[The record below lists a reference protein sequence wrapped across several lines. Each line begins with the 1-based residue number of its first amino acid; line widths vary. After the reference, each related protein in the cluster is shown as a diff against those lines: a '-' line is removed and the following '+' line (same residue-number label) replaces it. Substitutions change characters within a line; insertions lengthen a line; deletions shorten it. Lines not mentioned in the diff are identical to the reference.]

1 MIFNSLEYL
10 VFFAIVAPA
19 YFLLPQRFRWTLL
32 LAASLWFY
40 MAWRA
45 DYVILIIASIA
56 LDYVCSNSMGRTENP
71 VARNAYLMVS
81 ICGNLGLLFAFK
93 YFNFFN
99 SSLRVLFHYY
109 DLPYEIPRMDVVLPV
124 GISFYTFQTMS
135 YTIDVYR
142 RKIQPERHLG
152 YFALFVSFFPQLVA
166 GPIERA
172 SNLLPQL
179 KQRHTLDFARIN
191 EGLRQA
197 LWGFFKKVVVADR
210 LAAYVDAVYND
221 VPDHTGLQFVL
232 ATYFFAFQIYCDFS
246 GYSDIAIGSA
256 KILGI
261 RLSSNF
267 AHPYFAKSTVEFWR
281 RWHISL
287 SSWLRDYLYISLG
300 GNRWGVGRTYFNISI
315 TMLLGGLWHGANW
328 TFLLW
333 GALQGFL
340 LIVSRLKQP
349 YVGALHE
356 RLGLPAWIREPLQ
369 VGLTFHLS
377 CLSWVIFRANSVSDA
392 FHILRNVF
400 NVQDWYE
407 WSTILSPQ
415 ELVLCFASVSLL
427 LALDWIDRIQPLH
440 EYVSTKPA
448 AVRLVYTY
456 GMLFAIIFFGIREAH
471 VFIYFQF

>member
-1 MIFNSLEYL
+1 MIFNSAEYL
-10 VFFAIVAPA
+10 VFLLIVVPL
-19 YFLLPQRFRWTLL
+19 YYLLPLRVRWILL
-32 LAASLWFY
+32 FAASLWFY

-45 DYVILIIASIA
+45 DYVILIIASIV
-56 LDYVCSNSMGRTENP
+56 LDYTCSNGMGRTENP
-71 VARNAYLMVS
+71 VARKAYLIAS

-99 SSLRVLFHYY
+99 GSLRALFYY
-109 DLPYEIPRMDVVLPV
+109 SNLPYEIPKLDVVLPV

-135 YTIDVYR
+135 YTIDVYT
-142 RKIQPERHLG
+142 RKSQPERHLG

-179 KQRHTLDFARIN
+179 KQRHSLDFERIK
-191 EGLRQA
+191 EGLLQA

-210 LAAYVDAVYND
+210 LAAYVDIVYNN
-221 VPDHTGLQFVL
+221 VPDHTGLQYLL

-261 RLSSNF
+261 RLSTNF
-267 AHPYFAKSTVEFWR
+267 ERPYFSKTTVEFWQ

-300 GNRWGVGRTYFNISI
+300 GNRKGVGRTYVNVSI

-328 TFLLW
+328 TFVLW

-349 YVGALHE
+349 YVAALNQ
-356 RLGLPAWIREPLQ
+356 RLGLPPSIRKLIQ

-377 CLSWVIFRANSVSDA
+377 CLSWVIFRASSISDA
-392 FHILRNVF
+392 FHILRNIF
-400 NVQDWYE
+400 NVRDWYE
-407 WSTILSPQ
+407 WGAILTPQ
-415 ELVLCFASVSLL
+415 ELALCFASVCVL
-427 LALDWIDRIQPLH
+427 LALDWIDRVQPLH
-440 EYVSTKPA
+440 EFISNKPV
-448 AVRLVYTY
+448 AVRWAYTY
-456 GMLFAIIFFGIREAH
+456 GMLFAIILFGIREAH

>member
-10 VFFAIVAPA
+10 VFFAVVAPV
-19 YFLLPQRFRWTLL
+19 YFLLPHRFRWTLL

-45 DYVILIIASIA
+45 DYVILIIASIT
-56 LDYVCSNSMGRTENP
+56 LDYVCSNGMGRTENP
-71 VARNAYLMVS
+71 GARNAYLMVS

-93 YFNFFN
+93 YSNFFN
-99 SSLRVLFHYY
+99 SSLRVLFHYC

-179 KQRHTLDFARIN
+179 KQRQSLDFARIN

-210 LAAYVDAVYND
+210 LAAYVDAVYNN

-246 GYSDIAIGSA
+246 GYSDIAIGCA

-261 RLSSNF
+261 RLSKNF
-267 AHPYFAKSTVEFWR
+267 AHPYFARSTVEFWR

-287 SSWLRDYLYISLG
+287 SSWLRDYLYIALG
-300 GNRWGVGRTYFNISI
+300 GNRSGVGRTYFNISI

-349 YVGALHE
+349 HVGALHQ
-356 RLGLPAWIREPLQ
+356 RLGLPAWIRELLQ
-369 VGLTFHLS
+369 VGFTFHLS
-377 CLSWVIFRANSVSDA
+377 CLSWVLFRANSVSDA
-392 FHILRNVF
+392 LHILRHPGYFVSSRGEPHLQLAGRRADAGNRMVHGGRLAKPGGAGEPVP
-400 NVQDWYE
+400 VQGQARLRGRTPPQPY
-407 WSTILSPQ
+407 LSGQRRTDALPQ
-415 ELVLCFASVSLL
+415 
-427 LALDWIDRIQPLH
+427 
-440 EYVSTKPA
+440 
-448 AVRLVYTY
+448 
-456 GMLFAIIFFGIREAH
+456 
-471 VFIYFQF
+471 